1 MASGRRVAVLYLAGD
16 LFACRSCDQQAGYA
30 RLLSPLVLF
39 RQCRFSNISLVL
51 SLACECIQSMVML
64 VRDIIRER
72 KQTGS
77 RRGFRT
83 DPHHLALVIEGGGMR
98 GVVSAGMVAALEAR
112 NLTNCFDSIH
122 GSSAGACAGAYFLAG
137 QAGLGARIYYEDI
150 NNRHFI
156 DLWGPCRGRP
166 VMNTHFL
173 IDHVMRMIKPLD
185 TKRILLAEGVL
196 HIVTTDARSGQGRSY
211 SRFRD
216 AEHFFLILKGSI
228 TIPAIAGRPVEVD
241 GVRLVDGGMVEQI
254 PLRCALSSSP
264 SHILVLMT
272 RKEGE
277 LERLDRPWRSAIEKL
292 IMHSVCSGNLA
303 AVYGRRNSEINE
315 VLARIQNSSYD
326 PVIESIARGASASNV
341 GRLTIDGPLLKTA
354 GDEGRRAVYDYLDS

>member
-1 MASGRRVAVLYLAGD
+1 
-16 LFACRSCDQQAGYA
+16 
-30 RLLSPLVLF
+30 
-39 RQCRFSNISLVL
+39 
-51 SLACECIQSMVML
+51 ML

-137 QAGLGARIYYEDI
+137 QAGLGVRIYYEDI

-196 HIVTTDARSGQGRSY
+196 HIVTTDARSGQGRTY

-228 TIPAIAGRPVEVD
+228 AIPAIAGCPVEVD

-326 PVIESIARGASASNV
+326 PVIESIARGANASNV

-354 GDEGRRAVYDYLDS
+354 GDEGRRAVFDYLDS